1 MKIYF
6 TAAISAMD
14 KYAENYRKIVSLL
27 EKAGHQ
33 IKSDHILG
41 ANIGDILGEDDE
53 KKIEYYKNFL
63 KWLNSADAVIA
74 EASFPST
81 VHIGH
86 EISLALEKG
95 KPVVVLYTK
104 SKMPVFLQGVKSDKL
119 FLLEYSLDDLGQ
131 VIDDALEDARDQM
144 DVRFNFFVS
153 PKIVGFLD
161 WVAKKKKMPRAVY
174 LRRLI
179 EQDMEKN
186 KDFSEE

>member
-1 MKIYF
+1 
-6 TAAISAMD
+6 MD